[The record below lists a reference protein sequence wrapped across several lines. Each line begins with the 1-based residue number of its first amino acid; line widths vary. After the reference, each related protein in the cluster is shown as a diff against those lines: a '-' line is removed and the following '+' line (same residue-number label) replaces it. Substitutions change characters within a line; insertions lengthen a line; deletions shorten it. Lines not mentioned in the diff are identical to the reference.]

1 MLITASNLTKQF
13 VERTL
18 FNGASFHV
26 DDKDKVGFI
35 GRNGAGKTTLFK
47 LLLGY
52 ERFDDGELIIGK
64 NVKIGYLPQNA
75 SLDSEKTVY
84 EEVLEVF
91 AQTAQI
97 EAELSEIARQIETE
111 GATDARIRRQ
121 SLLTDQFA
129 SEGGFNYKSVVR
141 STLLGLGFS
150 EHELNG
156 SVSALSGGQK
166 TRVLLAKL
174 LLGDY
179 TLLLLD
185 EPTNHLDI
193 TAIAWLENFLR
204 DWKGAFIVIS
214 HDRYFLDRITNKTLE
229 LKHCKLK
236 IYNGNYTAYKKQ
248 RAVSDL
254 TEQRIY
260 ENTMREIERIEGII
274 AQQRQ
279 WNRERNIKTAESK
292 QKVIDRLAQDLV
304 KPESAEKNINF
315 KFTIEKSGANEVLRV
330 ENLACAYG
338 IKTIFQNLQL
348 LIRRKERVFLLGDN
362 GCGKT
367 TLFKAVTGA
376 LRPIDGQIIIGSSI
390 DVGYYAQNRD
400 DLDASKT
407 VFDEV
412 YDAYP
417 TLTVTEIR
425 NALAA
430 FLFTAEDVFKPIE
443 ILSGGEKARIS
454 MLKLMLSGANFLL
467 LDEPTN
473 HLDIESRE
481 ALEQALR
488 DYEGTIFAV
497 SHDRYFINALAD
509 SIVYMN
515 QDGLLR
521 YDGKY
526 DDFVSKYG
534 DAAQEGT
541 SEKKPAAKESYQMR
555 KQAEAKKRKM
565 ENTLKRAQDAIDML
579 ETQIE
584 EKKHLSESEAYAT
597 DYIKAGALLEEIDD
611 LEAQLL
617 QQYELWESTEKELT
631 EFLKEF

>member
-1 MLITASNLTKQF
+1 MLLNANNLKKQF

-18 FNGASFHV
+18 FDGASFHV
-26 DDKDKVGFI
+26 EDKDKIGFI
-35 GRNGAGKTTLFK
+35 GQNGAGKTTLFK
-47 LLLGY
+47 LLIGEEQL
-52 ERFDDGELIIGK
+52 DDGELTLAK
-64 NVKIGYLPQNA
+64 HAKIGYLPQNA
-75 SLDSEKTVY
+75 VLDSVKTVY
-84 EEVLEVF
+84 EEVLSVYDHV
-91 AQTAQI
+91 QTM
-97 EAELSEIARQIETE
+97 EKELADIAHCIETE
-111 GATDARIRRQ
+111 GATDDLIRRQ
-121 SLLTDQFA
+121 SALNDQFA
-129 SEGGFNYKSVVR
+129 ANGGYNYKSVVR
-141 STLLGLGFS
+141 ATLLGLGFD
-150 EHELNG
+150 ETTLDG
-156 SVSALSGGQK
+156 TVSSLSGGQK

-179 TLLLLD
+179 NLLLLD

-214 HDRYFLDRITNKTLE
+214 HDRYFLDKITNKTLD
-229 LKHCKLK
+229 LKHRKLK
-236 IYNGNYTAYKKQ
+236 MYNGNYTAYKKQ

-254 TEQRIY
+254 TEARVY
-260 ENTMREIERIEGII
+260 ENTMKEIERIEGII

-304 KPESAEKNINF
+304 KPEAAEKQLRF
-315 KFTIEKSGANEVLRV
+315 KFSTSLSGANEVLNV
-330 ENLACAYG
+330 TGLSCAYG
-338 IKTIFQNLQL
+338 INTIFKGLNL

-367 TLFKAVTGA
+367 TLFKAVMGT
-376 LRPIDGQIIIGSSI
+376 LHPIDGEITIGSNTEI
-390 DVGYYAQNRD
+390 GYYAQNRD
-400 DLDASKT
+400 DLDINKT

-430 FLFTAEDVFKPIE
+430 FLFTGEDVFKPIE
-443 ILSGGEKARIS
+443 ILSGGEKARVS

-481 ALEQALR
+481 ALEQALA

-497 SHDRYFINALAD
+497 SHDRYFINALAN

-515 QDGLLR
+515 PDSLLR
-521 YDGKY
+521 YDGSY
-526 DDFVSKYG
+526 DDFAAKYG
-534 DAAQEGT
+534 SMQTEQRV
-541 SEKKPAAKESYQMR
+541 SETKPAAKESYQQR
-555 KQAEAKKRKM
+555 KQAEAQKRKL
-565 ENTLKRAQDAIDML
+565 ENARKRAQDAIDTL
-579 ETQIE
+579 EQQIE
-584 EKKHLSESEAYAT
+584 EKRALAETPEYAT
-597 DYIKAGALLEEIDD
+597 DYVKASALLEEIT
-611 LEAQLL
+611 ETENQLL
-617 QQYELWESTEKELT
+617 EQYEAWEAAEAALANLEK
-631 EFLKEF
+631 

>member
-1 MLITASNLTKQF
+1 MLINANNLEKQF

-18 FNGASFHV
+18 FDGASFHV

-35 GRNGAGKTTLFK
+35 GQNGAGKTTLFK
-47 LLLGY
+47 LLIG
-52 ERFDDGELIIGK
+52 EESPDSGELIIGK
-64 NVKIGYLPQNA
+64 HAKIGYLPQSA
-75 SLDSEKTVY
+75 TLDSQKTVY
-84 EEVLEVF
+84 EEVLDVYAEV
-91 AQTAQI
+91 
-97 EAELSEIARQIETE
+97 SEIDSALVSIAHQIETE
-111 GATDARIRRQ
+111 GATDALIRRQ
-121 SLLTDQFA
+121 SALNERFA
-129 SEGGFNYKSVVR
+129 ALGGYNYKSVVR
-141 STLLGLGFS
+141 ATLIGLGFDACA
-150 EHELNG
+150 LDG
-156 SVSALSGGQK
+156 TVSSLSGGQK

-179 TLLLLD
+179 NLLLLD

-214 HDRYFLDRITNKTLE
+214 HDRYFLDRITNKTLD
-229 LKHCKLK
+229 LKHRKLK
-236 IYNGNYTAYKKQ
+236 MYNGNYTAYKQQ
-248 RAVSDL
+248 RAVNDL
-254 TEQRIY
+254 TEQRVY
-260 ENTMREIERIEGII
+260 ENTMKEIERIEGII

-304 KPESAEKNINF
+304 KPEAAEKNIHF
-315 KFTIEKSGANEVLRV
+315 KFGIHQSGANEVLKV
-330 ENLACAYG
+330 ENLSCAYG
-338 IKTIFQNLQL
+338 IKTVFEKLNL

-376 LRPIDGQIIIGSSI
+376 LHPIDGEITIGSSVE
-390 DVGYYAQNRD
+390 VGYYAQNRD
-400 DLDASKT
+400 DLDINKT

-430 FLFTAEDVFKPIE
+430 FLFLGEDVFKPIE

-481 ALEQALR
+481 ALEQALA

-515 QDGLLR
+515 DAGLTR
-521 YDGKY
+521 YDGSY
-526 DDFVSKYG
+526 DAFSEKYG
-534 DAAQEGT
+534 NMAAEKQT
-541 SEKKPAAKESYQMR
+541 EKKPAAKESYQQR
-555 KQAEAKKRKM
+555 KQAEAQRRKA
-565 ENTLKRAQDAIDML
+565 ENALKRAQTAIEDL
-579 ETQIE
+579 EAAIE
-584 EKKHLSESEAYAT
+584 EKKALSETDEYAT
-597 DYIKAGALLEEIDD
+597 DYVKAGALLEEISD
-611 LEAQLL
+611 LEAQVLE
-617 QQYELWESTEKELT
+617 QYEAWEAAEAELAG
-631 EFLKEF
+631 LQ

>member
-1 MLITASNLTKQF
+1 MLITVSNLKKEF

-18 FNGASFHV
+18 FDGASFHV

-35 GRNGAGKTTLFK
+35 GQNGAGKTTLFK
-47 LLLGY
+47 LLIGE
-52 ERFDDGELIIGK
+52 ERPDDGELSIGK
-64 NVKIGYLPQNA
+64 ATKIGYLPQSA
-75 SLDSEKTVY
+75 TLDSDKTVY
-84 EEVLEVF
+84 EEVLDVYAEV
-91 AQTAQI
+91 ALM
-97 EAELSEIARQIETE
+97 EAELADIAHEIEVS
-111 GATDARIRRQ
+111 GASDALIRRQ
-121 SLLTDQFA
+121 SSLNDRFA
-129 SEGGFNYKSVVR
+129 AAGGFNYKSIVR
-141 STLLGLGFS
+141 AALLGLGFD
-150 EHELNG
+150 ERDLDA
-156 SVSALSGGQK
+156 SVTSLSGGQK

-179 TLLLLD
+179 NLLLLD

-193 TAIAWLENFLR
+193 TAIAWLESFLR

-214 HDRYFLDRITNKTLE
+214 HDRYFLDRVTNKTLD
-229 LKHCKLK
+229 LKHQKLK
-236 IYNGNYTAYKKQ
+236 MYNGSYTAYKKQ
-248 RAVSDL
+248 RDINDL
-254 TEQRIY
+254 TEQRVY

-292 QKVIDRLAQDLV
+292 QKVIDRLAQDLL
-304 KPESAEKNINF
+304 KPEAAEKNIHF
-315 KFTIEKSGANEVLRV
+315 KFSIKASGANEVLAV
-330 ENLACAYG
+330 ENLSCAYG
-338 IKTIFQNLQL
+338 IKTTFKALNL

-367 TLFKAVTGA
+367 TLFKAVMGA
-376 LRPIDGQIIIGSSI
+376 LHPIDGSVTIGSSVDI
-390 DVGYYAQNRD
+390 GYYAQNRD
-400 DLDASKT
+400 DLDLNKT

-430 FLFTAEDVFKPIE
+430 FLFVGEDVFKPIE

-481 ALEQALR
+481 ALEQALA

-509 SIVYMN
+509 SIVYMDEN
-515 QDGLLR
+515 GLTR
-521 YDGKY
+521 YDGSY
-526 DDFVSKYG
+526 DDFSAKY
-534 DAAQEGT
+534 T
-541 SEKKPAAKESYQMR
+541 RSSTEKQTVAKPAAKESYQQR
-555 KQAEAKKRKM
+555 KQAEAQKRKL
-565 ENTLKRAQDAIDML
+565 ENSAKRAQAA
-579 ETQIE
+579 IE
-584 EKKHLSESEAYAT
+584 ELEAALADKKALSETEEYAT
-597 DYIKAGALLEEIDD
+597 DYVKAGNLLEEIAE
-611 LEAQLL
+611 LEAQTSE
-617 QQYELWESTEKELT
+617 QYEIWEAAEAALAELQ
-631 EFLKEF
+631 

>member
-26 DDKDKVGFI
+26 DDRDKVGFI

-47 LLLGY
+47 LLLGL
-52 ERFDDGELIIGK
+52 ESTDSGELIIGK
-64 NVKIGYLPQNA
+64 NARIGYLPQNA
-75 SLDSEKTVY
+75 NLDSEKTVY
-84 EEVLEVF
+84 EEVLDVF
-91 AQTAQI
+91 AQTAQT
-97 EAELSEIARQIETE
+97 ESELAKIAHLIETE
-111 GATDARIRRQ
+111 GATDALIRRQ
-121 SLLTDQFA
+121 SLLSDQFA
-129 SEGGFNYKSVVR
+129 AAGGYNYKSVVR
-141 STLLGLGFS
+141 ATLLGLGFTERDLSGSIS
-150 EHELNG
+150 E
-156 SVSALSGGQK
+156 LSGGQK

-179 TLLLLD
+179 NLLLLD

-254 TEQRIY
+254 TEQRVY

-304 KPESAEKNINF
+304 KPESAEKTINF
-315 KFTIEKSGANEVLRV
+315 KFTVQKSGANEVLRV
-330 ENLACAYG
+330 ENLSCAYG
-338 IKTIFQNLQL
+338 IKTIFQGLEL

-367 TLFKAVTGA
+367 TLFKAVTGT
-376 LRPIDGQIIIGSSI
+376 LRPIDGQVTIGASI

-400 DLDASKT
+400 DLDVSKT

-430 FLFTAEDVFKPIE
+430 FLFMAEDVFKPIE

-481 ALEQALR
+481 ALEQALA

-515 QDGLLR
+515 QDGLTR

-526 DDFVSKYG
+526 DDFVLKYG
-534 DAAQEGT
+534 DTVQQSAP
-541 SEKKPAAKESYQMR
+541 EKKPAAKESYQMR
-555 KQAEAKKRKM
+555 KQAGAQKRKL
-565 ENTLKRAQDAIDML
+565 ENALKRAQEAIDTL
-579 ETQIE
+579 EAQIE
-584 EKKHLSESEAYAT
+584 EKKHLSETEEYAL
-597 DYIKAGALLEEIDD
+597 DYIKAAALLEEIDN

-617 QQYELWESTEKELT
+617 EQYELWETAEKELA
-631 EFLKEF
+631 EFLQ